1 MAERTWFCSDT
12 HFGHARIVALAHRP
26 FADVD
31 EMDAALVRNWNE
43 RVGTQDVVYHLGDVV
58 FKARDPAALLAALHG
73 RIRLVRGNHDDVA
86 DRQRQRFE
94 WIKDLAEVKVPDPE
108 APDGIRRLVLAST

>member
-73 RIRLVRGNHDDVA
+73 RIRLVRG
-86 DRQRQRFE
+86 
-94 WIKDLAEVKVPDPE
+94 IKDLAEVKVPDPE